1 MFDKLFKRV
10 LIFCQ
15 VGSPSDLA
23 LSIINMSMGVKKNSK
38 EYILK
43 RRIWNEQYEEHFSKA
58 ADIMIFFFLI
68 KHD

>member
-1 MFDKLFKRV
+1 M
-10 LIFCQ
+10 LIFSQ

-43 RRIWNEQYEEHFSKA
+43 RSIWNEQYEEHFSKV
-58 ADIMIFFFLI
+58 ADIMIFFF
-68 KHD
+68 